1 MVTAPGV
8 LSNPSDIGIHQA
20 GIAETIVQAVEACPE
35 ELHVAFYANIL
46 LVGGNI
52 KFRNFQTRLER
63 DLRTLVLDEFEI
75 GVHTPKKKEEP
86 QEVSVLQSASR
97 RSSIFMQRSDVLSAS
112 SASSASAASAAIWG
126 ASSSAAAAAPSAS
139 RAVNSVTI
147 GGVAHADA
155 SASGGEAATSS
166 RTVAVRSIRDAEQG
180 IYEYLEEQHPL
191 PQARDRVR
199 NANNALA
206 LRTVALP
213 VRLSGWLWRREGL
226 FRKYKRR
233 FCVFRAE
240 HAALFVFS
248 DDDTVNGKLL
258 RRLVLTRVT
267 LTSRTDRSFVAQG
280 YLQDRELHKK
290 ASDSMARR
298 ASSLKRGA
306 LPGDRQ
312 RFYLPE
318 EERFKAVS
326 AKACS
331 VWTHCF
337 KYYMRSYPLRR
348 QRAEAEAEGG
358 DDVVYES
365 EESAENAVVSEDDAA
380 FEPQQ
385 DAVDPDFV
393 FEDAVKTTRRYS
405 LPGGLRSRG
414 GSGLPIVSS
423 ASSKSKSKSKQ
434 TSRRRGRAGKE
445 TEAAG
450 GKAMPPVQFDQ
461 DHGPELRI
469 TSTYRP
475 SSGFEDE
482 ELAATV
488 MSEVAQAQE
497 ESTTQEEEEEEASS
511 SSSSD
516 VTQSQTRIS
525 SIWEDEELLSHRV
538 DFDSIVKKEKLA
550 SGAAGEVWRAL
561 YRSQDVVVKNL
572 KDEVMPVAR
581 SSGSGDLG
589 SMRRRR
595 RALLAFVEEIRILS
609 RLEHNRIVLFRGVA
623 WTMERDLL
631 LVMEYLPRGD
641 LCTFL
646 GAVKRQ
652 EENST
657 GSSSGSHGS
666 RDRFHSIWTWTKVQ
680 WRLAIDIAEG
690 LVYLHSLDPPLV
702 HGDLKSRNVLLRND
716 FRAKLADF
724 GLSRY
729 LPSSDDD
736 ENDGAAAGEDAAGR
750 EESFR
755 GSESSRVRGTGRWM
769 APELLTSGAQVSQ
782 TADVY
787 AFGIV
792 LSEIDTCEVPF
803 HEREKQVAA
812 LPSSTGSSAGE
823 GSGEDGCSRSVAM
836 SEDVL
841 VHQIVAEGWR
851 PSFRV
856 TCPDA
861 IKQLALDCLAPDP
874 KARPSSLV
882 VAHRLRKAAAQRER
896 PETIAAQAK
905 ATASMRI
912 R

>member
-1 MVTAPGV
+1 
-8 LSNPSDIGIHQA
+8 
-20 GIAETIVQAVEACPE
+20 
-35 ELHVAFYANIL
+35 
-46 LVGGNI
+46 
-52 KFRNFQTRLER
+52 
-63 DLRTLVLDEFEI
+63 
-75 GVHTPKKKEEP
+75 
-86 QEVSVLQSASR
+86 
-97 RSSIFMQRSDVLSAS
+97 MQRSDVLSAS
-112 SASSASAASAAIWG
+112 SASSAIWG

-155 SASGGEAATSS
+155 SASGGEAAAPS

-348 QRAEAEAEGG
+348 QRAEAEGG
-358 DDVVYES
+358 DDVVCES
-365 EESAENAVVSEDDAA
+365 EEAAENAVVSEDDAD

-393 FEDAVKTTRRYS
+393 FEDAVKSKRRYS

-414 GSGLPIVSS
+414 GSGLPTASS
-423 ASSKSKSKSKQ
+423 ASSKSKSKNKQ
-434 TSRRRGRAGKE
+434 TSRRRGRAGGTE
-445 TEAAG
+445 AEAAG
-450 GKAMPPVQFDQ
+450 VKAMPPVQFDQ

-497 ESTTQEEEEEEASS
+497 ESTTQEEEEEQEGEASS

-525 SIWEDEELLSHRV
+525 TIWEDEELLSHRV

-572 KDEVMPVAR
+572 RDEVMPAAR

-641 LCTFL
+641 LGTFL

-652 EENST
+652 DESST
-657 GSSSGSHGS
+657 GSSGGSHDS
-666 RDRFHSIWTWTKVQ
+666 RDRFRSIWTWTKVQ
-680 WRLAIDIAEG
+680 WRLTIDIAEG

-716 FRAKLADF
+716 LRAKLADF

-750 EESFR
+750 EETFR
-755 GSESSRVRGTGRWM
+755 GLESSRIRGTGRWM
-769 APELLTSGAQVSQ
+769 APELLVSGAQVSQ
-782 TADVY
+782 AADVY

-812 LPSSTGSSAGE
+812 LPSSTGASAGE
-823 GSGEDGCSRSVAM
+823 GSGEDSRSRSVAM
-836 SEDVL
+836 SEDML